1 MVAFNRN
8 SVSCRIRSVVSNAGS
23 NHKQIYSN
31 GACLSAKIAAP
42 FSVSREEERGYK
54 TVFQIRLVP
63 PTVLMLLLH
72 DLSSKSSHPICKVAT
87 WVESCSAAIRGA
99 AAQRELVSSGAFGS
113 VLTVEVKWEDAVLD
127 CTSFGRSKTALICP
141 RDMRAVLLQW
151 LEEFGYQGRDVDCRD
166 GGDGGGWGVS
176 SQELVGGK
184 GALLAVL
191 PFCPCKLIL
200 HSPITLIYNMPELL
214 STQQSCFF
222 SKLTAGPVGLMSKL
236 CSF

>member
-1 MVAFNRN
+1 MHYSYIVY
-8 SVSCRIRSVVSNAGS
+8 SCLWLLLIKTVSCRIRSVVSNAGS

-54 TVFQIRLVP
+54 TVFQSRLVP

-127 CTSFGRSKTALICP
+127 CTSFGRSKTALEISEQFFYSDP
-141 RDMRAVLLQW
+141 RSLVIKAV
-151 LEEFGYQGRDVDCRD
+151 
-166 GGDGGGWGVS
+166 
-176 SQELVGGK
+176 
-184 GALLAVL
+184 
-191 PFCPCKLIL
+191 
-200 HSPITLIYNMPELL
+200 M
-214 STQQSCFF
+214 
-222 SKLTAGPVGLMSKL
+222 LTAEMGEMEEDGVYHRRSLWAEREPSWLFCHFVLVN
-236 CSF
+236 

>member
-1 MVAFNRN
+1 MVAFNQN

-113 VLTVEVKWEDAVLD
+113 VLTVEVKREDAVLD
-127 CTSFGRSKTALICP
+127 YTSFGRSKTALICP
-141 RDMRAVLLQW
+141 RDILEQFFYSDSRSLVIKAV
-151 LEEFGYQGRDVDCRD
+151 
-166 GGDGGGWGVS
+166 
-176 SQELVGGK
+176 
-184 GALLAVL
+184 
-191 PFCPCKLIL
+191 
-200 HSPITLIYNMPELL
+200 M
-214 STQQSCFF
+214 
-222 SKLTAGPVGLMSKL
+222 LTAEMGEMEEDGVYHRRSLWAEREPSWLFCHFVLVN
-236 CSF
+236 